1 MYRISP
7 LVSMTILGTLC
18 LFETLCSTRWVYL
31 SKPESLA
38 LVTLPYMLCG
48 LGIALFPLLRTRT
61 PKPSLRLPF
70 WGKVSLQG
78 LIWLSLAYYFQQLW
92 LHAQQIIAKFP
103 IDFHRADMLAV
114 IEKQVERFLQSEPIY
129 DIIPEIW
136 GGMPPIYLP
145 AFWAVF
151 VPAMALGYDIRWT
164 TVILL
169 GGSMLLIYAP
179 LVSLKRT
186 HIFTL
191 LPLIPLYF
199 LMEAIWTEKTYLLRF
214 TEEGISIF
222 YYLLLGLAIW
232 KRISW
237 LEGIAIGLCLLSRYS
252 FLPWLVV
259 YGIHLFF
266 LRERREFF
274 TVVGISTAMFVFL
287 LWIPF
292 GTERL
297 VFFLG
302 HPGEYQ
308 VYAEK
313 LWTKDAIFF
322 QRTLGLAKYFSL
334 DLVALQHRLHLLL
347 TFAAPG
353 ILLATFWH
361 KLKRPEPSSHIH
373 HFFLLCSLKLSLV
386 VFYNLI
392 VVPVYYLFYVNT
404 FFSVLILACY
414 IRFQIN
420 HYVAKPSTH
429 VTQPRSTTQRE

>member
-1 MYRISP
+1 MYRIPP

-31 SKPESLA
+31 SKPESLS
-38 LVTLPYMLCG
+38 LVTLPYMICG
-48 LGIALFPLLRTRT
+48 LGIALFPLLKT
-61 PKPSLRLPF
+61 PSAQWSLRLPL
-70 WGKVSLQG
+70 WAKVSLQG
-78 LIWLSLAYYFQQLW
+78 LIWTYLIYYFQQLW
-92 LHAQQIIAKFP
+92 LHAQQIITKFP

-114 IEKQVERFLQSEPIY
+114 IEKQAERFLRSEPVY

-136 GGMPPIYLP
+136 GGMSPIYLP
-145 AFWAVF
+145 AFWAAF
-151 VPAMALGYDIRWT
+151 VPAMSLGYDIRWT

-169 GGSMLLIYAP
+169 GGSMLLVFTP
-179 LVSLKRT
+179 LFSLKRT
-186 HIFTL
+186 HIFAL

-222 YYLLLGLAIW
+222 YYLLLGFAIW

-259 YGIHLFF
+259 YGLHLSFF
-266 LRERREFF
+266 RPRRDLF
-274 TVVGISTAMFVFL
+274 TIVGISSAMLVFL
-287 LWIPF
+287 LWLPF

-302 HPGEYQ
+302 HPSEYQ
-308 VYAEK
+308 AYAER
-313 LWTKDAIFF
+313 LWVKDSIFF

-334 DLVALQHRLHLLL
+334 DLVRLQHRLHLLL
-347 TFAAPG
+347 TFVAPA
-353 ILLATFWH
+353 ILLATFWR
-361 KLKRPEPSSHIH
+361 KLKKPALHSQIH

-420 HYVAKPSTH
+420 QSVAKPSIH
-429 VTQPRSTTQRE
+429 VTQSRPTT